1 MKMTEVKEKKKKKS
15 LFKRWW
21 FWVIVVIV
29 VGGIASSGSDTDDTD
44 KITDEGATTSETAT
58 NDDSITAEKST
69 AAKEEKAPEAEP
81 VQVYSDANV
90 TISYKSAD
98 ENGVKFLVENKR
110 GKSLTV
116 QANSVS
122 VNGFSSNDIMMSD
135 DISPNSKG
143 YATAET
149 TELADAGTPEKI
161 SGSLVVLDSESFDTL
176 ANVNFT
182 DVPVNK

>member
-1 MKMTEVKEKKKKKS
+1 MTEVKKKKKS

-29 VGGIASSGSDTDDTD
+29 VGGIATSGTDTDDSD
-44 KITDEGATTSETAT
+44 KITDEGSTTENATK
-58 NDDSITAEKST
+58 DDSITSETST
-69 AAKEEKAPEAEP
+69 KPKEEKAPEADP

-116 QANSVS
+116 QANNVS
-122 VNGFSSNDIMMSD
+122 INGFSSNDIMMSD
-135 DISPNSKG
+135 DIAPNSKG

-149 TELADAGTPEKI
+149 TELADAGTPEKV
-161 SGSLVVLDSESFDTL
+161 SGSLTVFDTETFDTL
-176 ANVNFT
+176 ADVNFT
-182 DVPVNK
+182 DVPVK

>member
-1 MKMTEVKEKKKKKS
+1 MTKEKAIKKKKS
-15 LFKRWW
+15 IWKRWW
-21 FWVIVVIV
+21 FWVIIVIV
-29 VGGIASSGSDTDDTD
+29 VGSIATSGSDDSTSD
-44 KITDEGATTSETAT
+44 KITDEGSTSSETAKA
-58 NDDSITAEKST
+58 DKGITDEAST
-69 AAKEEKAPEAEP
+69 EPKEEATPEAEP
-81 VQVYSDANV
+81 VQVYSDSNV

-110 GKSLTV
+110 GKSITV

-143 YATAET
+143 YANAET

-161 SGSLVVLDSESFDTL
+161 SGSLVVMDTESFDTL

-182 DVPVNK
+182 DVQVNK

>member
-1 MKMTEVKEKKKKKS
+1 MTKEKAIKQKKS
-15 LFKRWW
+15 IFKRWW

-29 VGGIASSGSDTDDTD
+29 VGSVATSGSNTNDSD
-44 KITDEGATTSETAT
+44 KITDEGTTSSETAKK
-58 NDDSITAEKST
+58 DDSITSEASAT
-69 AAKEEKAPEAEP
+69 PKEEKAPEAKP

-110 GKSLTV
+110 GKSVTI
-116 QANSVS
+116 QANNVS

-135 DISPNSKG
+135 DIAPNSKG
-143 YATAET
+143 YANAET

-161 SGSLVVLDSESFDTL
+161 SGSLVVIDTESFDTL
-176 ANVNFT
+176 ADVNFT
-182 DVPVNK
+182 DVAVK

>member
-1 MKMTEVKEKKKKKS
+1 MTEVKKKKKS

-29 VGGIASSGSDTDDTD
+29 VGGIASAGSDDSTTDS
-44 KITDEGATTSETAT
+44 ITDEGSTSSETAKA
-58 NDDSITAEKST
+58 DKGITSEAST
-69 AAKEEKAPEAEP
+69 EPKKEAAPEAKP

-110 GKSLTV
+110 GKSITV

-135 DISPNSKG
+135 DIAPNSKG
-143 YATAET
+143 YANAET

-161 SGSLVVLDSESFDTL
+161 SGSLVVCDTESFDTI